1 MRDISDIEIINN
13 DNLSLDYIRAEIEQ
27 HEAEKNRKVRKA
39 EFIDRGDGT
48 SLQRF
53 WYYPKKFDRIRRI
66 TGYLVGTLDRFNDAK
81 RHEVEDRVKH
91 SCSSC
96 ESTEGR

>member
-1 MRDISDIEIINN
+1 MKNSIEILNK
-13 DNLSLDYIRAEIEQ
+13 DGLSDKYILEEIRQIE
-27 HEAEKNRKVRKA
+27 EEKGRTVIKA
-39 EFIDRGDGT
+39 EFIDNGDGT
-48 SLQRF
+48 STQRF
-53 WYYPKKFDRIRRI
+53 WFAKKDFERIRRI

-91 SCSSC
+91 NTCGC